1 MTAVLSPQSPRDV
14 SPPRTVVVVEHEQ
27 DCTIDLFGPWLAD
40 AGCELAV
47 RRPWRGEPVGGL
59 AGAGGLVVLGGSMGA
74 YDDDRAPWLPAVR
87 DLLRDAVA
95 ARVPTLGICLGAQL
109 LAVATGGRV
118 ERGATGTEAGIVDV
132 SWHRDAADDPLV
144 GGLPDPFAAPSMH
157 DDAVVLLPPG
167 AVLLGS
173 SPRYPNQAFR
183 AGACAWGVQFHPELS
198 PCMYEAWAN
207 ADARPDVDWV
217 VPSVHAQA
225 DRTAATGEL
234 LARRY
239 AAVVAADAASATTPG

>member
-1 MTAVLSPQSPRDV
+1 MTAVLSPQPTRDLSP
-14 SPPRTVVVVEHEQ
+14 TTEVVVVEHEQ

-47 RRPWRGEPVGGL
+47 RRPWRGEPVGRL

-74 YDDDRAPWLPAVR
+74 YDDDRSPWLPAVR
-87 DLLRDAVA
+87 ELLGDAVVA
-95 ARVPTLGICLGAQL
+95 GVPTLGICLGAQL

-118 ERGATGTEAGIVDV
+118 ERGAAGTEAGVV
-132 SWHRDAADDPLV
+132 EVTWHPDAAVDPLV

-173 SPRYPNQAFR
+173 STRYPHQAFR
-183 AGACAWGVQFHPELS
+183 VGTCAWGVQFHPELS
-198 PCMYEAWAN
+198 PRMYGVWADS
-207 ADARPDVDWV
+207 DARPDVDWG
-217 VPSVHAQA
+217 VPTVHAQA
-225 DRTAATGEL
+225 SRTAATGEL

-239 AAVVAADAASATTPG
+239 AAVVAAHAASATTPG